1 VCLKSAQVSKKCGP
15 KMRPAPIFFALLTQL
30 PLRRG
35 ATIGATMKFHTFLP
49 ALALCLASGLFAQ
62 AQQQQQAPPEFA
74 ELQAASRIADLNERI
89 KELQRLKAAY
99 PDSPY
104 APAFNNGLM
113 AAYTNLADTLDKVLS
128 VQKEAIADTKPVNR
142 LNLVTAAVQL
152 IMRHPK
158 VDSFPK
164 DELLKAIRDYQA
176 QGIELLNDPEVLKH
190 IPEEDRAET
199 IESVKSFFEIPI
211 AKIQLKSGDTLAALA
226 TLQAYFKSQG
236 ASAEYYSLLGDAYLG
251 INPEK
256 DALEAYFGAA
266 VEGDKDATEKAKA
279 LFTKINGDASKFDE
293 ELTRRQSALPF
304 HPPAFVAPADWNGRT
319 VLAELFTGSECPPCV
334 GADLAFDGF
343 IESYPSKY
351 LAILEYHLPIP
362 GPDPMMNPATKK
374 RQDYYG
380 TSVIGGTPTRVIDG
394 RNHTS
399 SGGYRQH
406 AKGLFNDIKKNID
419 SAMNEAPGLT
429 IKATAK
435 LEGDKVIV
443 DATFSKVVKNAEYNV
458 VLVQSEEKHKGGNG
472 IALHKMVVRDIATVK
487 PAAKTTATFNIVESE
502 KAADAYLTEYEK
514 TMQARRP
521 GFTWPARRNKIDRS
535 NLKVV
540 VFVQDKET
548 KQVHN
553 AFVADVAKK

>member
-1 VCLKSAQVSKKCGP
+1 
-15 KMRPAPIFFALLTQL
+15 
-30 PLRRG
+30 
-35 ATIGATMKFHTFLP
+35 MKFHTFLP
-49 ALALCLASGLFAQ
+49 ALALCLASSLFAQ

-99 PDSPY
+99 PNSPY
-104 APAFNNGLM
+104 ASAFNTGLM
-113 AAYTNLADTLDKVLS
+113 AAYTNLADSLDKVLS
-128 VQKEAIADTKPVNR
+128 VQKEAIANAKPTNR
-142 LNLVTAAVQL
+142 LNLIATAVQL

-158 VDSFPK
+158 LDSFPK

-176 QGIELLNDPEVLKH
+176 QGVELVKHPEVQAQN
-190 IPEEDRAET
+190 PEEDPAEA
-199 IESVKSFFEIPI
+199 IESVKSFFELPI
-211 AKIQLKSGDTLAALA
+211 ARIQLQSGNVKGTFASLYVYE
-226 TLQAYFKSQG
+226 QSQG
-236 ASAEYYSLLGDAYLG
+236 ASAEYYSLLGDAYLS

-266 VEGDKDATEKAKA
+266 VEGDSNAAEKAKT
-279 LFTKINGDASKFDE
+279 LFAKINGDASKFNE
-293 ELTRRQSALPF
+293 ELARRQSVLPF
-304 HPPAFVAPADWNGRT
+304 HPPAFVVPADWNGRT

-380 TSVIGGTPTRVIDG
+380 TSVITGTPTRVIDG

-406 AKGLFNDIKKNID
+406 AKGLFDEIKKTID
-419 SAMNEAPGLT
+419 AAMVEAPGLT
-429 IKATAK
+429 IKAAAK
-435 LEGDKVIV
+435 HEGDKVTV
-443 DATFSKVVKNAEYNV
+443 DCEFSKVIKNAEYNV

-487 PAAKTTATFNIVESE
+487 PAAKATATFNIAESE
-502 KAADAYLTEYEK
+502 KATDAYLTEYEK

-521 GFTWPARRNKIDRS
+521 DFKWPARRNKIDRS
-535 NLKVV
+535 GLKVV

-553 AFVADVAKK
+553 AFVADVTKK